1 AIGWQW
7 VRLLT
12 PFINLYAAIFLIGSA
27 AYSAIR
33 YRKMED
39 GARAAAGNWLIAIG
53 ALLPGIGGSFA
64 KFGLVEALYIGEF
77 IG

>member
-1 AIGWQW
+1 MSALTLPFIIFASIAVVLSPTDISRLGAFRPGGAAIGWQW

-39 GARAAAGNWLIAIG
+39 GARA
-53 ALLPGIGGSFA
+53 
-64 KFGLVEALYIGEF
+64 
-77 IG
+77 